1 MLNVIRAD
9 LVKLKKSFG
18 FKILVFLWVSFFSIL
33 LWLVYFQ
40 LLKKNWYTW
49 FFQDILSFK
58 ESLWINFAIYIYIIL
73 WFSLLADSLFAVDKW
88 KDLILFTKNIRVK
101 YFISKIIILLL
112 FSLFILL
119 FIYLLSSLSLFL
131 SSNIYNTDLFLKL
144 FWENITMT
152 FIFFLSIL
160 PLLLLF
166 SFMNLIWMR
175 SIFIPILILFIAFI
189 NMWFWEKIEKSG
201 ISKYFTA
208 VNKYTLLWNYNNI
221 LTSVYNDKNNYK
233 SLKIDSK
240 YLNKEEIEKDKEN
253 LKTFEKMTKINEMT
267 MNMDLYNN
275 SAILDQYLKD
285 KPELKT
291 KIDNLNLL
299 LKNDLDK
306 IKDWDLISKYQEIYN
321 KLWWDNKFY
330 DLQSNIE
337 NLKNK
342 MNFEYKVISISSV
355 KNIFS
360 LNTNFYVW
368 FLHLIFLLL
377 VWSIIIKRRQVY
389 N

>member
-1 MLNVIRAD
+1 MFNIIRAD
-9 LVKLKKSFG
+9 LIKLKKSFA
-18 FKILVFLWVSFFSIL
+18 FKILVFLWVSFFSII
-33 LWLVYFQ
+33 LWFVYFQ

-131 SSNIYNTDLFLKL
+131 SSNLYGTDLFLKL

-166 SFMNLIWMR
+166 SFMNLIWIR

-189 NMWFWEKIEKSG
+189 NMWFWEKIEKSD
-201 ISKYFTA
+201 ISKYFNA
-208 VNKYTLLWNYNNI
+208 VNKYTLLWNYSNI
-221 LTSVYNDKNNYK
+221 LTSIYNDKNNYK
-233 SLKIDSK
+233 SFKIDEK
-240 YLNKEEIEKDKEN
+240 YLDKEEIEKDKEN

-275 SAILDQYLKD
+275 SAILDEYLKD

-291 KIDNLNLL
+291 KIDDLNLL
-299 LKNDLDK
+299 LKNDLYK

-321 KLWWDNKFY
+321 KLGWDNKFY
-330 DLQSNIE
+330 ELENNIE
-337 NLKNK
+337 NIKSK
-342 MNFEYKVISISSV
+342 MNFEYKIISINSLKSIFTL
-355 KNIFS
+355 NI
-360 LNTNFYVW
+360 NFYVW
-368 FLHLIFLLL
+368 ISHIIFLLL
-377 VWSIIIKRRQVY
+377 VWSIIIKRRQIY